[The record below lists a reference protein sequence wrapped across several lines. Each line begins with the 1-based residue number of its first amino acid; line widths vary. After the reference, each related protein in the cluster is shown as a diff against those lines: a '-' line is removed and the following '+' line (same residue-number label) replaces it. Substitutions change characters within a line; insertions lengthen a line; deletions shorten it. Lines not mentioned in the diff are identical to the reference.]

1 MKRIIKFFLVIAF
14 AITLFA
20 CSVGSTS
27 TILVRHD
34 LGLVEGNT
42 SNKISITLDAPV
54 WLWEERIRY
63 RLLYD
68 DATVIHYYHK
78 DRWEAPIPVL
88 LEHRLSIASK
98 RPLIMRI
105 QLNQFEQHF
114 DKADKAHVVMDLT
127 VRVFAEKN
135 NKLLGMR
142 NFILSQATTSADAKG
157 AIAGFVEMTEKA
169 NVEIQLWLD
178 YLFPDA

>member
-14 AITLFA
+14 AIILSA

-27 TILVRHD
+27 TIPVRHD

-42 SNKISITLDAPV
+42 SNKITITLDAPA

-68 DATVIHYYHK
+68 DATAIHHYHN
-78 DRWEAPIPVL
+78 DRWEAPIPAL
-88 LEHRLSIASK
+88 LERRLTIASK

-114 DKADKAHVVMDLT
+114 DKEDKATVVIDLT
-127 VRVFAEKN
+127 VKVFAEKN

-142 NFILSQATTSADAKG
+142 NFILSQATISADAKG
-157 AIAGFVEMTEKA
+157 AIDGFVKMTEKA

-178 YLFPDA
+178 TL